1 MTTLWFNTWTPTSV
15 GGTFGACLGLFFL
28 GVVSRILAVISAG
41 AAQAWSDSLVLEGE
55 ARLALALASANAAS
69 SSTGHTIDH
78 FGKARSDS
86 SSSSSP
92 DRSPP
97 TLSKEHARAASR
109 REVALAPPFKMAH
122 DLPRGVLFAFSSFV
136 NYLLMLSVMTYD
148 VWFFVAVLLGLGVG
162 ETAFG
167 RFAPKHPHNSL
178 HLH

>member
-1 MTTLWFNTWTPTSV
+1 MTTLWFNSWTPTSV
-15 GGTFGACLGLFFL
+15 GGTFGACVGLFFL

-41 AAQAWSDSLVLEGE
+41 AAQAWSDSLVLERE
-55 ARLALALASANAAS
+55 AHLALALASANSAS
-69 SSTGHTIDH
+69 SSTGHSIDH
-78 FGKARSDS
+78 LGKTRSAS
-86 SSSSSP
+86 TSSSP

-97 TLSKEHARAASR
+97 VLSKEDARAASR

-148 VWFFVAVLLGLGVG
+148 VWFFVAVLLGLGAG